1 MIRML
6 LASALAAFVAVSSA
20 AADTQDV
27 YTIPGL
33 EVDETAP
40 SLIQAREQ
48 AMMAARVAGARVLID
63 KITLPEDRMEA
74 GGLQVDAELANRL
87 SAAVDVQE
95 ETAGAGRYKG
105 VLQVVYNPRMVRAH
119 LDSLK
124 VPYVDTQAPLSLMVP
139 LASSG
144 ELEAAWRDALGTG
157 NSGALAPYVTANL
170 AGYSSYSDWNALSP
184 EASSLRARRAVLAE
198 LSGFDGAWRVSLSTV
213 TAAGTEVVGVTP
225 ASATLEGA
233 VVAATHLLEE
243 NWKRASI
250 IRSGGVRTQ
259 AKATVRYTSLAEW
272 NTLRAA
278 LARSPLVSDFRTTAV
293 ARDGAVVS
301 FAYVGDAQRLQNEL
315 LQRGVAL
322 GNVPEAGWVLRSA
335 VSAAGVP

>member
-6 LASALAAFVAVSSA
+6 LASVFAALVVSFSA

-27 YTIPGL
+27 YTIPNL
-33 EVDETAP
+33 EVDETAA

-48 AMMAARVAGARVLID
+48 AMAAARLAGARVLID
-63 KITLPEDRMEA
+63 KITLAEDRIAA
-74 GGLQVDAELANRL
+74 GGVPVDYAMANRL

-124 VPYVDTQAPLSLMVP
+124 VPYIDTQAPLSLMVP
-139 LASSG
+139 LAPSV
-144 ELEAAWRDALGTG
+144 EAEEAWREALGTG
-157 NSGALAPYVTANL
+157 NAGALAPYVTANL
-170 AGYSSYSDWNALSP
+170 PGYSRFSDWNALSP
-184 EASSLRARRAVLAE
+184 EAGSLRARRAVIAE
-198 LSGFDGAWRVSLSTV
+198 LMGNEGAWRVSVSIV
-213 TAAGTEVVGVTP
+213 TAAGTETVGITLP
-225 ASATLEGA
+225 APTLEE
-233 VVAATHLLEE
+233 AATAATRLLEE

-250 IRSGGVRTQ
+250 IRDGGVRTQ

-272 NTLRAA
+272 NTLRGA

-293 ARDGAVVS
+293 ARDGALVTFS
-301 FAYVGDAQRLQNEL
+301 FVGDPPRLQNDL

-322 GNVPEAGWVLRSA
+322 SDEPEAGWVLRSA
-335 VSAAGVP
+335 VSAAGIP

>member
-6 LASALAAFVAVSSA
+6 LASMLAALFAISSA

-27 YTIPGL
+27 YTIPNL

-40 SLIQAREQ
+40 TLIQAREQ
-48 AMMAARVAGARVLID
+48 AMASARLAGARKLID
-63 KITLPEDRMEA
+63 KITLYEDRIAA
-74 GGLQVDAELANRL
+74 GGIPIDGELANRL

-105 VLQVVYNPRMVRAH
+105 ILRVVYNPRMVRAH
-119 LDSLK
+119 LDGLK

-139 LASSG
+139 LAASAD
-144 ELEAAWRDALGTG
+144 LEEAWHEAMGPADP
-157 NSGALAPYVTANL
+157 GALAPYVTSNL
-170 AGYSSYSDWNALSP
+170 TGYTSYSDWYALSP
-184 EASSLRARRAVLAE
+184 EAGSLRARRAILAE
-198 LSGFDGAWRVSLSTV
+198 LIGREGTWRVSVSIV
-213 TAAGTEVVGVTP
+213 TTAGTEVVGTTAP
-225 ASATLEGA
+225 ASTLEDA
-233 VVAATHLLEE
+233 VAATVGLLEE

-250 IRSGGVRTQ
+250 IRGGDRTQ

-272 NTLRAA
+272 NTLRGA

-293 ARDGAVVS
+293 ARDGAVVT
-301 FAYVGDAQRLQNEL
+301 FAYLGDPQRLQNDL

-322 GNVPEAGWVLRSA
+322 GDEPRAGWVLRSA

>member
-6 LASALAAFVAVSSA
+6 LASTLAAMFAVFSA

-27 YTIPGL
+27 YTIPNL
-33 EVDETAP
+33 EVDEVSPT
-40 SLIQAREQ
+40 LIQAREQ
-48 AMMAARVAGARVLID
+48 AMAAARLDGARQLID
-63 KITLPEDRMEA
+63 KITLAEDRIAA
-74 GGLQVDAELANRL
+74 GGVPIDGELANRL

-105 VLQVVYNPRMVRAH
+105 ILRVVYNPLMVRAH
-119 LDSLK
+119 LDALK

-139 LASSG
+139 LASSAQ
-144 ELEAAWRDALGTG
+144 LEEDWHEALGAE
-157 NSGALAPYVTANL
+157 NQGALAPYVTSNL
-170 AGYSSYSDWNALSP
+170 TGYTSDSDWYALSP
-184 EASSLRARRAVLAE
+184 EAGSLRARRAILAE
-198 LSGFDGAWRVSLSTV
+198 LIGREGAWRVSVSIV
-213 TAAGTEVVGVTP
+213 TTAGTEVVGITLP
-225 ASATLEGA
+225 APTLEGA
-233 VVAATHLLEE
+233 VNATVKLLEE

-250 IRSGGVRTQ
+250 IRGGDRTQ

-272 NTLRAA
+272 NTLRGA

-293 ARDGAVVS
+293 ARDGAVVT
-301 FAYVGDAQRLQNEL
+301 FAYLGDPQRLQNDL

-322 GNVPEAGWVLRSA
+322 GDEPRAGWVLRSA

>member
-1 MIRML
+1 
-6 LASALAAFVAVSSA
+6 
-20 AADTQDV
+20 
-27 YTIPGL
+27 
-33 EVDETAP
+33 
-40 SLIQAREQ
+40 
-48 AMMAARVAGARVLID
+48 
-63 KITLPEDRMEA
+63 
-74 GGLQVDAELANRL
+74 
-87 SAAVDVQE
+87 
-95 ETAGAGRYKG
+95 
-105 VLQVVYNPRMVRAH
+105 MVRAH

>member
-6 LASALAAFVAVSSA
+6 LASVFAALAIGFSA

-33 EVDETAP
+33 EVDETAA

-48 AMMAARVAGARVLID
+48 AMAAARVAGARILID
-63 KITLPEDRMEA
+63 KITLAEDRAAA
-74 GGLQVDAELANRL
+74 GGVPVDDDLANRL

-119 LDSLK
+119 LESLG

-139 LASSG
+139 LAATSD
-144 ELEAAWRDALGTG
+144 LEAAWREALGTG
-157 NSGALAPYVTANL
+157 NNGALAPYVTANL
-170 AGYSSYSDWNALSP
+170 PGYTPFSDWNALSP
-184 EASSLRARRAVLAE
+184 EAGSLRARRAMLAD
-198 LSGFDGAWRVSLSTV
+198 LTGRDGAWRVTLSIV
-213 TAAGTEVVGVTP
+213 TAAGTEPVGSTALMP
-225 ASATLEGA
+225 TLKDAASA
-233 VVAATHLLEE
+233 ATRMMGE
-243 NWKRASI
+243 NWKQASI
-250 IRSGGVRTQ
+250 IRGGERTQ
-259 AKATVRYTSLAEW
+259 ASATVRYTSLAEW
-272 NTLRAA
+272 NTLRGA

-293 ARDGAVVS
+293 ARDGALVT
-301 FAYVGDAQRLQNEL
+301 FAYLGDPQRLQNDL

-322 GNVPEAGWVLRSA
+322 GDEAQSGWVLRSA
-335 VSAAGVP
+335 VSSAGVP

>member
-6 LASALAAFVAVSSA
+6 LAPMLAALFAVSSA

-27 YTIPGL
+27 YTISDL
-33 EVDETAP
+33 EVDEVAP
-40 SLIQAREQ
+40 TLIQAREQ
-48 AMMAARVAGARVLID
+48 AMAAARLQGARRLID
-63 KITLPEDRMEA
+63 KITLSEDRIAA
-74 GGLQVDAELANRL
+74 GGVPIDGALANRL

-105 VLQVVYNPRMVRAH
+105 TLWVVYNPRMVRAH
-119 LDSLK
+119 LDGLG

-139 LASSG
+139 LAASAD
-144 ELEAAWRDALGTG
+144 LEEAWREALGPA
-157 NSGALAPYVTANL
+157 NPGALAPYVTANL

-184 EASSLRARRAVLAE
+184 EAGSLRARRAVLAE
-198 LSGFDGAWRVSLSTV
+198 LMGREGAWRVSVSIV
-213 TAAGTEVVGVTP
+213 TTAGTETIGITLPARTVDDAAAAMVG
-225 ASATLEGA
+225 
-233 VVAATHLLEE
+233 LLEE

-250 IRSGGVRTQ
+250 IRGGERTQ

-272 NTLRAA
+272 NTLRGA

-293 ARDGAVVS
+293 ARDGAVVT
-301 FAYVGDAQRLQNEL
+301 FAYLGDPQRLQNDL

-322 GNVPEAGWVLRSA
+322 GEEPQAGWVLRSA

>member
-6 LASALAAFVAVSSA
+6 LASVFAALFAISIA

-27 YTIPGL
+27 YTIPDL
-33 EVDETAP
+33 EVDEVAP
-40 SLIQAREQ
+40 TLIQAREQ
-48 AMMAARVAGARVLID
+48 AMASARLQGARQLID
-63 KITLPEDRMEA
+63 KITLSEDRIAA
-74 GGLQVDAELANRL
+74 GGVPVDGALANRL

-105 VLQVVYNPRMVRAH
+105 TLRVVYNPRMVRAH
-119 LDSLK
+119 LDGLG

-139 LASSG
+139 LAASAD
-144 ELEAAWRDALGTG
+144 LEEAWREALGPA
-157 NSGALAPYVTANL
+157 NPGALAPYVTANL

-184 EASSLRARRAVLAE
+184 EAGSLRARRAVLAE
-198 LSGFDGAWRVSLSTV
+198 LIGREGAWRVSVSIV
-213 TAAGTEVVGVTP
+213 TTAGTEKIGITLP
-225 ASATLEGA
+225 ASTVEGA
-233 VVAATHLLEE
+233 AAAMVGLLEE

-250 IRSGGVRTQ
+250 IRGGERTQ

-272 NTLRAA
+272 NTLRGA

-293 ARDGAVVS
+293 ARDGAVVT
-301 FAYVGDAQRLQNEL
+301 FAYLGDPQRLQNDL

-322 GNVPEAGWVLRSA
+322 GDEPQAGWVLRSA
-335 VSAAGVP
+335 VSAAGIP

>member
-6 LASALAAFVAVSSA
+6 LASALAAFMAVFSA

-33 EVDETAP
+33 EVDETAA

-48 AMMAARVAGARVLID
+48 AMAAARLAGARVLID
-63 KITLPEDRMEA
+63 KITLAEDRAAA
-74 GGLQVDAELANRL
+74 GGIAIDANLANRL

-119 LDSLK
+119 LETLK

-139 LASSG
+139 VAATA
-144 ELEAAWRDALGTG
+144 ELEDAWRLALGTG

-170 AGYSSYSDWNALSP
+170 PGYTSFSDWNALSA
-184 EASSLRARRAVLAE
+184 EAGSLRARRGVIGE
-198 LSGFDGAWRVSLSTV
+198 LMGREGAWRVSLSVV
-213 TAAGTEVVGVTP
+213 TAAGAEPVGTTLP
-225 ASATLEGA
+225 APTMKDAA
-233 VVAATHLLEE
+233 RAATHMLEE
-243 NWKRASI
+243 NWKHASI
-250 IRSGGVRTQ
+250 IRGGTRTQ
-259 AKATVRYTSLAEW
+259 ASATVRYTSLAEW
-272 NTLRAA
+272 NTLRGA

-293 ARDGAVVS
+293 ARDGALVS
-301 FAYVGDAQRLQNEL
+301 FAFVGDPQRLQNDL

-322 GNVPEAGWVLRSA
+322 GDEPGSGWVLRSA
-335 VSAAGVP
+335 VSSAGAP